1 MTEQQQTGELDLS
14 FLNQRLS
21 PFRGEYLPVVIENFP
36 LLLQAFDR
44 YGLKGFSQ
52 ERSVSAPLVTTP
64 YGKENRPVYDE
75 VSKSLADATTRG
87 QAERER
93 FLYRLRA
100 TALITLYFVGDEDEG
115 MRQFLDDIG
124 NRRVPKSMLMSG
136 LDKLETLRGVSSAL
150 RDLYKVMDD
159 VVREEVGK
167 I

>member
-1 MTEQQQTGELDLS
+1 MTEQQTGELDLS

-21 PFRGEYLPVVIENFP
+21 PSRGEYLPVVIENFP

-52 ERSVSAPLVTTP
+52 ERSVSAPPVTMP
-64 YGKENRPVYDE
+64 YGEENRPVYKE
-75 VSKSLADATTRG
+75 VSKSLADATARG
-87 QAERER
+87 QSERER

-100 TALITLYFVGDEDEG
+100 TALTTLAFVTGEDEG
-115 MRQFLDDIG
+115 MGQFVDDVE
-124 NRRVPKSMLMSG
+124 NKRVPESMLISG
-136 LDKLETLRGVSSAL
+136 WNKLERLRGVSSAL

-159 VVREEVGK
+159 VVREETGK